1 MLSLMYGF
9 PFEDICMRVNIQA
22 LYTIVLQFDPALL
35 SCGLEF
41 MVPKQR
47 VRYSSPRAFLLV
59 TLSNNSAHSHRTV
72 HEVIML
78 SQ

>member
-1 MLSLMYGF
+1 MLSLMYGL

-47 VRYSSPRAFLLV
+47 VRYSF
-59 TLSNNSAHSHRTV
+59 SASYT
-72 HEVIML
+72 IK
-78 SQ
+78 

>member
-9 PFEDICMRVNIQA
+9 PFEDICMRVNIHA
-22 LYTIVLQFDPALL
+22 LYTIVLQFDLALL

-41 MVPKQR
+41 I
-47 VRYSSPRAFLLV
+47 
-59 TLSNNSAHSHRTV
+59 TLSHRTV